1 LEKDVEEGI
10 HEENEKVVGGGARL
24 FLFVQAELKGG
35 FTDFARGSV
44 ARIDPR
50 NHAFC
55 VDKPGEARAMTG
67 TNEFTGVFVFEA
79 DSARFHGLLF
89 VVLLL
94 VVLLLVVLLLVV
106 CCLLFVVCGLLFP
119 WVHRPL
125 IPMRYQFFYPKV

>member
-44 ARIDPR
+44 ARIDPG

-79 DSARFHGLLF
+79 DSARFHRCS
-89 VVLLL
+89 VDCCLLL
-94 VVLLLVVLLLVV
+94 VA
-106 CCLLFVVCGLLFP
+106 CGLLFP

>member
-1 LEKDVEEGI
+1 MEEGI

-55 VDKPGEARAMTG
+55 VDIPGEARAMTG

-79 DSARFHGLLF
+79 DSARFHG
-89 VVLLL
+89 
-94 VVLLLVVLLLVV
+94 LLLVV